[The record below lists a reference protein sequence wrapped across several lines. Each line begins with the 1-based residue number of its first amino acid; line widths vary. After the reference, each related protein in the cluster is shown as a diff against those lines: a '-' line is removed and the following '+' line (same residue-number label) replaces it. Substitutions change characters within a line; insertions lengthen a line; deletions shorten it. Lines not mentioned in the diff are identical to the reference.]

1 MATIAIQTPRTV
13 ALPNS
18 VIVGRGISG
27 LMVAFLLLDSVM
39 KFTRPAPVLE
49 ASAHMGLPEPLIA
62 PVGFVLLVCTILYAV
77 PRTAILGALLL
88 TGYLGGAVMAN
99 FRVGD
104 PLFGHVLFPVYFGVL
119 VWGGLVLRDRRLR
132 ALLTR

>member
-1 MATIAIQTPRTV
+1 MATIAFEIPRTA
-13 ALPNS
+13 ALPRS
-18 VIVGRGISG
+18 VIVGRGITG

-39 KFTRPAPVLE
+39 KFTQPAPVLQ

-62 PVGFVLLVCTILYAV
+62 PIGFVLLVCTILYAV

-99 FRVGD
+99 LRVGD
-104 PLFGHVLFPVYFGVL
+104 SLFGHVLFPVYFGVL
-119 VWGGLVLRDRRLR
+119 IWGGLFLRDRRLSD
-132 ALLTR
+132 LLAH

>member
-1 MATIAIQTPRTV
+1 MATIAFETPRTV

-18 VIVGRGISG
+18 VIAGRGISG
-27 LMVAFLLLDSVM
+27 LMVAFMMLDSVM
-39 KFTRPAPVLE
+39 KFTQPAPVLE

-62 PVGFVLLVCTILYAV
+62 PIGFVLLICTILYAA

-99 FRVGD
+99 LRVGD
-104 PLFGHVLFPVYFGVL
+104 SLFGHVLSPVYFGVL
-119 VWGGLVLRDRRLR
+119 IWAGLFLRDRRLR
-132 ALLTR
+132 ALLRS